1 MAIAPAP
8 PARYADPIAS
18 VPWMAQLS
26 PEVRAWLSDQMHAL
40 ALPGGATLFAAGDA
54 PDALYVLLSGCLGAF
69 APGNDARAIGQVV
82 AGETVGET
90 GLLTASPRSATIR
103 ALRDCELLR
112 LDRAAFDQL
121 GVREPGALVAMAR
134 LALQRATTPSYA
146 QRASS
151 GPRTIAVLPQCDG
164 LDVRGF
170 AESLGKALALYGS
183 YVVIDAATGAGRD
196 AGWFSRLEN
205 ANQFVIYVADDGG
218 ESDWRRLTLR
228 QADALLFVAG
238 AGDKPAPWSEFVRGI
253 SAPLPR
259 PEHLAVLHTGKPRLG
274 AARRWARHR
283 AQARVHHIR
292 SMTDIPRLARL
303 VAGKSMSLVLS
314 GGGARGFAHIG
325 VIKALREAGI
335 EIDAV
340 GGTSIGAIIGAGV
353 AADWT
358 TEEMTA
364 AFHKAFVAT
373 NPLSDYTFP
382 FVSMVSGRKVSRL
395 LREAFGEREIE
406 DLVLPYFCVSS
417 NLTDGRMAVHR
428 TGPLWQWLRASV
440 AIPGVLAPVFYRGQ
454 VYVDGGVINN
464 LPVEIMRESQRGEV
478 IAVDIGGDHAV
489 TAGPG
494 VEEFDLPPLWRMVV
508 QWYTGR
514 RRPSILQILLRAGMV
529 NSGATS
535 FASRS
540 ASTLLIQPNLSG
552 IDLLNWQAFD
562 KAIEIGYQHTLR
574 VLGAERE
581 QLDEQA
587 PLL

>member
-8 PARYADPIAS
+8 PARPAESIDA

-26 PEVRAWLSDQMHAL
+26 PDCRAWLADQMHAIAL
-40 ALPGGATLFAAGDA
+40 AGGATLFQAGDT
-54 PDALYVLLSGCLGAF
+54 PDALYVLQSGCLGAF
-69 APGNDARAIGQVV
+69 APGNDARVIGQVV

-103 ALRDCELLR
+103 ALRDSELLR
-112 LDRAAFDQL
+112 LDRSAFDHL
-121 GVREPGALVAMAR
+121 ALREPGAIVAMAR
-134 LALQRATTPSYA
+134 LALARATAPAYA
-146 QRASS
+146 QRAST
-151 GPRTIAVLPQCDG
+151 GPRTIAVLPQNEG

-170 AESLGKALALYGS
+170 AETVGKALALYGS
-183 YVVIDAATGAGRD
+183 YTVIDAATGVNHD
-196 AGWFSRLEN
+196 AAWFSRVEG
-205 ANQFVIYVADDGG
+205 ANQYVLYVADDGG
-218 ESDWRRLTLR
+218 DTAWRRLVLR

-238 AGDKPAPWSEFVRGI
+238 AGAQPAPWSEFVRGI
-253 SAPLPR
+253 AAPLPR
-259 PEHLAVLHTGKPRLG
+259 PEHLAVLHTAKPRLG

-283 AQARVHHIR
+283 AQARVHHVR
-292 SMTDIPRLARL
+292 SMSDVPRLARL
-303 VAGKSMSLVLS
+303 VAGKCMSLVLS

-353 AADWT
+353 AADWS
-358 TEEMTA
+358 TEEMISE
-364 AFHKAFVAT
+364 FHKAFVAT

-464 LPVEIMRESQRGEV
+464 LPVETMRESQRGEV

-489 TAGPG
+489 RAGEG
-494 VEEFDLPPLWRMVV
+494 VEEFDLPPLWKMIV

-514 RRPSILQILLRAGMV
+514 RRPSIVEILLRAGMV
-529 NSGATS
+529 NSTATS
-535 FASRS
+535 FAARN
-540 ASTLLIQPNLSG
+540 ASTLLIQPNLVG

-562 KAIEIGYQHTLR
+562 KAIEQGYQHTLR

-581 QLDEQA
+581 KLDEQA